1 MGYVVDTRQAYD
13 GATPRDGSEW
23 APILAAFP
31 AFAYIDAELTRDDK
45 RDPASWKPRGY
56 GEVVR
61 RGGTA
66 TRQDYAGFGLAKGM
80 ARWHLWEM
88 KGRGFSGY
96 QITTAHPGLSRVF
109 LGVEGPFRAGLV
121 SRAGVGEVVVRDGEG
136 GVVRPFGRCE
146 AFDCCVIWVDLR

>member
-1 MGYVVDTRQAYD
+1 MLVDTSQAYD

-31 AFAYIDAELTRDDK
+31 AFAYIDAALTRDDK
-45 RDPASWKPRGY
+45 RDPESWKPSRY

-61 RGGTA
+61 RGGMA

-80 ARWHLWEM
+80 AWWHLWEM
-88 KGRGFSGY
+88 RGRGFSGY

-109 LGVEGPFRAGLV
+109 LGVEGPLRARLV
-121 SRAGVGEVVVRDGEG
+121 ARAGVGEVEVEAGEG
-136 GVVRPFGRCE
+136 RGVVRPFERCE